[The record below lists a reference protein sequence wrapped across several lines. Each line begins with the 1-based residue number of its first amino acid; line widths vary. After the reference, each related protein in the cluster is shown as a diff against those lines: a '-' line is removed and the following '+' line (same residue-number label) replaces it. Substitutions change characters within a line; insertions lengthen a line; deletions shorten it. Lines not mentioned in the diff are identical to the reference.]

1 MGGHVHRGP
10 VASLV
15 GSYIFANSDGG
26 PIWSGSAASFVW
38 GSVLPRTSYERLNA
52 DLAPDIGAINSL
64 ALFGEDSADNL
75 FIVDSDGDIFMA
87 VPG

>member
-1 MGGHVHRGP
+1 M
-10 VASLV
+10 
-15 GSYIFANSDGG
+15 
-26 PIWSGSAASFVW
+26 
-38 GSVLPRTSYERLNA
+38 PRTSYERLNA
-52 DLAPDIGAINSL
+52 DLAPDIGAINLL